1 MKSTLA
7 FVTTQAS
14 FEDRLARLLD
24 ASKIEVARISP
35 GDIAAYEGVSGVLLD
50 AYSFGDEDL
59 LFREAAF
66 LRAQEIPFAIDL
78 SRAANVD
85 PLLIELAHGF
95 TARAPSELDA
105 LTVRLAFIAVQ
116 RRDPRIEFATTMAPH
131 HDALLLV
138 MSDGSARLEPRP
150 LHAEDDREQLASITI
165 LDDGRGV
172 EIGTTGG
179 ARFTFTMAKSEP
191 LDGRSLGAR
200 IRELRH
206 YAGITQAELARRTGI
221 HRPNI
226 ARVEAGRHTPSL
238 ETISRLA
245 EALGVNPSQ
254 ILR

>member
-7 FVTTQAS
+7 IVTTQAS

-24 ASKIEVARISP
+24 TSRLEIARISP
-35 GDIAAYEGVSGVLLD
+35 GDIAAYEGVSAAILD
-50 AYSFGDEDL
+50 SYSFGDEDA
-59 LFREAAF
+59 LFREAAY
-66 LRAQEIPFAIDL
+66 LRAQEVAFAIDV
-78 SRAANVD
+78 SRAPSVD
-85 PLLIELAHGF
+85 PLLIELARGLVS
-95 TARAPSELDA
+95 RAAPELDA
-105 LTVRLAFIAVQ
+105 LTARLAFITIQ
-116 RRDPRIEFATTMAPH
+116 RSDPRIEFATTMAPH

-150 LHAEDDREQLASITI
+150 LHPKDDREQLSSITI

-172 EIGTTGG
+172 EIGTAGG
-179 ARFTFTMAKSEP
+179 ARFTFSFEAQDP

-200 IRELRH
+200 IRELRQL
-206 YAGITQAELARRTGI
+206 AGITQAELSRRTGI

-245 EALGVNPSQ
+245 EALGVKTSH

>member
-7 FVTTQAS
+7 IVTTQAS

-24 ASKIEVARISP
+24 TSRLEIARISP
-35 GDIAAYEGVSGVLLD
+35 GDIVAYEGINAVILD
-50 AYSFGDEDL
+50 AHSFTDEDA
-59 LFREAAF
+59 LFREAAY
-66 LRAQEIPFAIDL
+66 LRAQEIAFAVDA
-78 SRAANVD
+78 SRASSVD
-85 PLLIELAHGF
+85 ALLVELARGLV
-95 TARAPSELDA
+95 ARSTSEFDA
-105 LTVRLAFIAVQ
+105 IAARLAFITIE
-116 RRDPRIEFATTMAPH
+116 RSDPRIEFVTTLAPH

-150 LHAEDDREQLASITI
+150 LHPDDDREPLSSIAI
-165 LDDGRGV
+165 LEDGRGV
-172 EIGTTGG
+172 ELGTSGG
-179 ARFTFTMAKSEP
+179 ANFTYRIGAQNA

-200 IRELRH
+200 IRELRQ
-206 YAGITQAELARRTGI
+206 YAGITQAELSRRTGI

-245 EALGVNPSQ
+245 EALGVKTSH